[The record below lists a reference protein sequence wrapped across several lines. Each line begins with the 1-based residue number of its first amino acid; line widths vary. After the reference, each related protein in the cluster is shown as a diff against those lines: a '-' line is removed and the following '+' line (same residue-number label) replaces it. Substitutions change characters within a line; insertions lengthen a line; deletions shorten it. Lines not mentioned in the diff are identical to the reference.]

1 MNKCALTKGDWVDFL
16 SGDLEEGR
24 RTTMAEHLVKC
35 PECRAE
41 AGEVERLL
49 KETDAVKAEI
59 REAVA
64 SVDWEALPAVIADR
78 AFAPSRKPERVL
90 PAARPWAWLFALR
103 MKPALAGLAAGLVVG
118 AVAMYFALKAPGP
131 RPGQETAYYASGEFL
146 DRAEL
151 AMARRNTLDYLEK
164 SQFVLLDVFE
174 SGGDGNAA
182 PAALRSERTRD
193 LLSRKKYLN
202 AQLERFQMAKA
213 KAICDQIE
221 MLFLEL
227 AQISDELSAAELGR
241 IRGFVEERQLLLKIN
256 LVRKELES
264 EI

>member
-1 MNKCALTKGDWVDFL
+1 
-16 SGDLEEGR
+16 
-24 RTTMAEHLVKC
+24 MAEHLEKC
-35 PECRAE
+35 PECRAAADE
-41 AGEVERLL
+41 MRGVLA
-49 KETDAVKAEI
+49 KTDAVKAEI

-64 SVDWEALPAVIADR
+64 SVDWEKLPAVIADR
-78 AFAPSRKPERVL
+78 AFAASQKPERVL
-90 PAARPWAWLFALR
+90 PAARPWAWLFPLR

-118 AVAMYFALKAPGP
+118 AAAMYFALKAPGP
-131 RPGQETAYYASGEFL
+131 RPGQDTGYYASGEFL

-164 SQFVLLDVFE
+164 SQYVLLDVFE
-174 SGGDGNAA
+174 SAGEGDAA
-182 PAALRSERTRD
+182 PVAFSSEQAKD

-227 AQISDELSAAELGR
+227 AQISDKLPAAELGR

>member
-1 MNKCALTKGDWVDFL
+1 MT
-16 SGDLEEGR
+16 
-24 RTTMAEHLVKC
+24 EHLDKC

-41 AGEVERLL
+41 ADEVERLL
-49 KETDAVKAEI
+49 KETDAVRSEI
-59 REAVA
+59 RAAVA
-64 SVDWEALPAVIADR
+64 SVNWEALPAVIADR
-78 AFAPSRKPERVL
+78 AFAATGKPERIL
-90 PAARPWAWLFALR
+90 PAVRPWAWLSALR
-103 MKPALAGLAAGLVVG
+103 MKPVLAGLAAGLIVG
-118 AVAMYFALKAPGP
+118 AAAMYFALKTPGP
-131 RPGQETAYYASGEFL
+131 RPGKDTGYHASGEFL

-151 AMARRNTLDYLEK
+151 EMARRNTLDYLEK

-174 SGGDGNAA
+174 SAGDVAA
-182 PAALRSERTRD
+182 GPAALRSERARD

-221 MLFLEL
+221 LLFYEL
-227 AQISDELSAAELGR
+227 SQISDELPAAELQR